1 MEIGPTSQFEARLAA
16 WLAARVRRDMAEHGR
31 PAAVLVPLFE
41 RDGAWW
47 VVLTQRTETVSTH
60 QGQISFPG
68 GRHEPGD
75 PDLAAT
81 ALRESWEEIGL
92 APAHVRLL
100 GPLDDHSTLF
110 GVRISPFVGV
120 IPAGYAFTPQAS
132 EVAAIIEL
140 PLAFFL
146 APANRRIELFPAP
159 DGTEREV
166 HFFDRPAGPPV
177 WGATARILATWLD
190 ALAADPGEGRAL
202 LETLA
207 GREGA
212 SLDAAGGE
220 A

>member
-1 MEIGPTSQFEARLAA
+1 MEIGPTSQFEKRLAA
-16 WLAARVRRDMAEHGR
+16 WLAGRPRRGMAPHGR

-47 VVLTQRTETVSTH
+47 VVLTQRTETVSSH

-68 GRHEPGD
+68 GRHEPDD

-92 APAHVRLL
+92 APGHVRLL
-100 GPLDDHSTLF
+100 GPLDDHATVF
-110 GVRISPFVGV
+110 GVRISPYVGV
-120 IPAGYAFTPQAS
+120 IPAGYAYRPQAE

-140 PLAFFL
+140 PVAFF
-146 APANRRIELFPAP
+146 AHPANRRIELFPMPEGGA
-159 DGTEREV
+159 REV

-190 ALAADPGEGRAL
+190 ALAADPQEGRWL

-212 SLDAAGGE
+212 SLDATGGE